1 MVSSARKF
9 KQTPPEARDRRRL
22 GLDSRL
28 QPIVLLREDTDY
40 AFNSCLQS
48 SGSSVG
54 SWLISRSFG
63 EGGEGRDESKRRERG
78 RNENSSLPLSLSF
91 CFHRPPPLFESDGGQ
106 SSRET
111 QAVLCVK
118 MNDSLPLSLSHSVT
132 LKFIPAFCR
141 HSANGRRTDLHS
153 TAVHVQCP
161 LLSTQPSVPPSLH
174 PFRP

>member
-1 MVSSARKF
+1 MN
-9 KQTPPEARDRRRL
+9 RR
-22 GLDSRL
+22 GE
-28 QPIVLLREDTDY
+28 RE
-40 AFNSCLQS
+40 
-48 SGSSVG
+48 
-54 SWLISRSFG
+54 G
-63 EGGEGRDESKRRERG
+63 EMRIPLS
-78 RNENSSLPLSLSF
+78 LSLSF

-174 PFRP
+174 PSIHSGREYMHAGGRSGGGV